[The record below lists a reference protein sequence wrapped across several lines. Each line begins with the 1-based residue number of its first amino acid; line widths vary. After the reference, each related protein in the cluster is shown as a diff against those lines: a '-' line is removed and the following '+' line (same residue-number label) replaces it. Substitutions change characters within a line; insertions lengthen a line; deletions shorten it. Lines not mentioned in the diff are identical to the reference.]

1 MGHMV
6 SATEARIHFG
16 ELMRRA
22 VERREPIFVEQGGKP
37 RGVVLSVGEYER
49 LVGGEPPVDWKA
61 QVGQARSSIQ
71 ADLAGREMP
80 APEEVLRQMRG
91 ERDERRIDAARVGGG
106 ISAAHPA
113 SQ

>member
-1 MGHMV
+1 MGQVV

-22 VERREPIFVEQGGKP
+22 VERREPIFVEHGGKP
-37 RGVVLSVGEYER
+37 PGVVLSVEEYER
-49 LVGGEPPVDWKA
+49 LLGGERPMDWKA
-61 QVGQARSSIQ
+61 RVDQARACIR

-80 APEEVLRQMRG
+80 APEEVLRRMRE

-106 ISAAHPA
+106 MGAAPPA